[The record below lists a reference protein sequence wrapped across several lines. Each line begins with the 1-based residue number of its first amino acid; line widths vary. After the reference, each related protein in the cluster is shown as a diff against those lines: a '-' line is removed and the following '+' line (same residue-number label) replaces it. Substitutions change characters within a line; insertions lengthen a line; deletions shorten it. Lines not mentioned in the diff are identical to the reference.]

1 VYLKASLEVDGIP
14 VPVTL
19 RNLSAE
25 GALVEGECLPPEG
38 ATTRF
43 QREKLRVKAR
53 VAWVHDRLAGIAF
66 DRDLKREDVL
76 RHVPTPSPQPL
87 PACRTSPRVMPRI
100 AVELL
105 DDDLVSGGD
114 AILLPA
120 RAHDCEHWLFS
131 SNRISVPARVWAQSL
146 WPARKASRLWQGATG
161 VNLDDRC

>member
-25 GALVEGECLPPEG
+25 GALVEGECLPPQG

-43 QREKLRVKAR
+43 QRDKLRVKAR

-87 PACRTSPRVMPRI
+87 PACVKRP
-100 AVELL
+100 
-105 DDDLVSGGD
+105 G
-114 AILLPA
+114 
-120 RAHDCEHWLFS
+120 F
-131 SNRISVPARVWAQSL
+131 
-146 WPARKASRLWQGATG
+146 ASRPLAEHERRMLEAWVTPALVARPG
-161 VNLDDRC
+161 D